1 MSYVS
6 NKYFSTG
13 EFAKLFGVH
22 KKTLFHYDEIG
33 LFHPDKVLENGY
45 RYYSAAQVELFDTI
59 LQLKHIGM
67 PLKDIKHFINHR
79 TPEMVIDLFTTE
91 RAQIEAQIQS
101 LEALKYS
108 LNIKTQL
115 LQSALNMPSDIT
127 LEHQEEEFLVISN
140 QIQPTDSEYDIHTY
154 TEHLKY
160 CTSHKLNIGYPVG
173 AMLALENIYNGNFY
187 DLDYYF
193 TKTNSLLSEHS
204 FIKPAGCY
212 VVGYLKG
219 FYDKTPLLYNK
230 LLAFSKKH
238 SLTLEGYAYEQLLI
252 DQLAVQDPE
261 EMVTKI
267 SIKVATP

>member
-59 LQLKHIGM
+59 LQL
-67 PLKDIKHFINHR
+67 
-79 TPEMVIDLFTTE
+79 
-91 RAQIEAQIQS
+91 EAQIQS
-101 LEALKYS
+101 LEALKHS

-187 DLDYYF
+187 NLDYYF
-193 TKTNSLLSEHS
+193 TKTNPLLSEHS
-204 FIKPAGCY
+204 FIKPAGRY

-219 FYDKTPLLYNK
+219 FYDKTPLLYQK
-230 LLAFSKKH
+230 LLAFSKAH
-238 SLTLEGYAYEQLLI
+238 NLTLEGYAYEELLM

-261 EMVTKI
+261 EIVTKI
-267 SIKVATP
+267 SIKVAS